1 MFDSHWTARRVLAF
15 STYQILPRRRTSTAC
30 VEHGKGGK
38 KGTAEKNFLATVP
51 DFFSLIEKNND

>member
-1 MFDSHWTARRVLAF
+1 MIAIGQQERVLAF
-15 STYQILPRRRTSTAC
+15 STYQIIPRRRTSTAC

-51 DFFSLIEKNND
+51 DFRTHEKNND